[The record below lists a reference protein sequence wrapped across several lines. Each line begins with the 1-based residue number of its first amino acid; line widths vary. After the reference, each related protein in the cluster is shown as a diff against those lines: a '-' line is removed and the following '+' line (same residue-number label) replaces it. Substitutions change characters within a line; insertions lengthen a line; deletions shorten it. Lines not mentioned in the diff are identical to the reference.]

1 MNTKINKLRWGA
13 VINRL
18 LKKTESKTLSVT
30 KKIPGVI
37 SISLKYKSFKVKST
51 GHSFHGDLR
60 PSGQSAFDDLRV
72 TNWMFWETGARLS
85 PALSRVGSEYACSW
99 RAWVLDCDTFF
110 GRSPLLYAPALRCAL
125 EAHQTLAWPRPRLT
139 PARNWSGCVSRHRR
153 PLQRPRC
160 GVFPFPKHTRPQHG
174 RWPRETLV
182 RTGPD
187 VSHSVALHNSDAN
200 SVSLITTPFWTLVT
214 LLLFHRTGQCP
225 GWPGPAFISHTLVD
239 PAKTENRALPSL

>member
-30 KKIPGVI
+30 KKKIPGVI

-85 PALSRVGSEYACSW
+85 PAFSRVDSEYVCSW
-99 RAWVLDCDTFF
+99 RAWVLDCDAFF
-110 GRSPLLYAPALRCAL
+110 GRSPLLYGAPLR
-125 EAHQTLAWPRPRLT
+125 R
-139 PARNWSGCVSRHRR
+139 
-153 PLQRPRC
+153 
-160 GVFPFPKHTRPQHG
+160 
-174 RWPRETLV
+174 
-182 RTGPD
+182 GPD
-187 VSHSVALHNSDAN
+187 VH
-200 SVSLITTPFWTLVT
+200 
-214 LLLFHRTGQCP
+214 
-225 GWPGPAFISHTLVD
+225 
-239 PAKTENRALPSL
+239 